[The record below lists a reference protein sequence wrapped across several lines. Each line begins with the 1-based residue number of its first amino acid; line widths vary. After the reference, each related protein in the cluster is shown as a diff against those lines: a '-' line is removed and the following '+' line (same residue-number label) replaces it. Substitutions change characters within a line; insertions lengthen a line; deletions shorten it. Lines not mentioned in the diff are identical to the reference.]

1 MFKNANELRWKKL
14 NGHFPLLHCYS
25 NEEELGAWSYWEV
38 RGREEGEE
46 ERKRRDREEEERKR
60 EWRERR

>member
-1 MFKNANELRWKKL
+1 MKKL